1 MNLPS
6 GLASWELAA
15 GSGSSVPTPTT
26 VVLLVKKGRT
36 LRAGAPGS
44 EAELEKLSKNK
55 SCIGYGI

>member
-15 GSGSSVPTPTT
+15 GSRSSVPTPTT
-26 VVLLVKKGRT
+26 VVLLVKDRRT

-44 EAELEKLSKNK
+44 EAELENFSENK
-55 SCIGYGI
+55 SCITNGI